1 MGKNNGDSSVLDIPV
16 KFSGVSIGQ
25 ATARIG
31 IGFDRS
37 ACTLKKADDTFCG
50 HRLTG
55 RLVLGGKDESPGQK
69 TAFDKNHFLDGVFDV
84 KRLGIN
90 ATNISTGLTFSLSDI
105 DIKQLGKFAKGT
117 GRLLVNEVAEIP
129 EDAPEHDEDDGK
141 RLPGSLKSEGPWR
154 DFPLSDLLGDQ
165 PALLKALKKEKITTM
180 GELAD
185 FTANDV
191 PLTSIEGI
199 GPGKA
204 AKIEEATLA
213 FFADNPDAAD
223 ESGKKELTLGK

>member
-1 MGKNNGDSSVLDIPV
+1 MAKNNGDSTILDIPV

-37 ACTLKKADDTFCG
+37 ACSLKKADDTFCG

-69 TAFDKNHFLDGVFDV
+69 KAFDKEHFLDGVFDV

-90 ATNISTGLTFSLSDI
+90 ATNVTTGLTFSLSDI

-117 GRLLVNEVAEIP
+117 GRLLVNEVAELP
-129 EDAPEHDEDDGK
+129 DDAPEHDEDDGK

-154 DFPLSDLLGDQ
+154 DFPLADVLGDQ
-165 PALLKALKKEKITTM
+165 PALLKALRKADLTTM

-185 FTANDV
+185 YTAADKR
-191 PLTSIEGI
+191 LIDIEGI

-204 AKIEEATLA
+204 AKIEEATMA
-213 FFADNPDAAD
+213 FFADNPDAGVEQDA
-223 ESGKKELTLGK
+223 